1 MRARYNS
8 DLKSFSRELRLKAT
22 NAEMF
27 LCYRIR
33 RKQILNLQ
41 FYRQKPIGNYIVD
54 FFAPKAR
61 LIIEIDGS
69 QHFEKI
75 HFEKDKLRDDTL
87 KKLGYK
93 VLRFDNRQVLCSI
106 DSVCDEIYNVLC
118 GLKSTYRET

>member
-8 DLKSFSRELRLKAT
+8 DLKSFSGELRLKAT

-27 LCYRIR
+27 LWYRIR

-54 FFAPKAR
+54 FFAPKVR

-75 HFEKDKLRDDTL
+75 HLEKDRLRDITL

-93 VLRFDNRQVLCSI
+93 VLRFDNR
-106 DSVCDEIYNVLC
+106 
-118 GLKSTYRET
+118 